1 MAAAPLLPPRS
12 NSACN
17 HTVGSL
23 RTHGVSGTSLL
34 RQRSRP
40 DENVQ
45 TCLAEFLGTF
55 YLCFAGIATILSNT
69 PAVGGMSGLLGIA
82 LAHGIALSIAVNVFG
97 GESGAHFN
105 PAVTSGFLV
114 TGRIKPDLA
123 VAYVIAQ
130 LAGATTAAGVCRVI
144 FPVEAVAATTL
155 GLPLP
160 APWASTGVILLA
172 EFVMTYL
179 LMTSIYGTAVDDR
192 GRAVKIGGFGI
203 GLTVAFDIL
212 AGGAVTGASMTRAIV
227 RTGAG
232 DDHWE
237 WHWAYWW
244 SYRRRCAAALVY
256 DTCCSSR

>member
-1 MAAAPLLPPRS
+1 MKMF
-12 NSACN
+12 
-17 HTVGSL
+17 
-23 RTHGVSGTSLL
+23 
-34 RQRSRP
+34 RP
-40 DENVQ
+40 
-45 TCLAEFLGTF
+45 CLAEFLGTF
-55 YLCFAGIATILSNT
+55 YLCFAGIAAILSNT
-69 PAVGGMSGLLGIA
+69 QAVGGMSGLLGIA
-82 LAHGIALSIAVNVFG
+82 LAHGIALSVAVNVFG

-105 PAVTSGFLV
+105 PAVTAGFLV

-144 FPVEAVAATTL
+144 FPAEAVAATTL

-212 AGGAVTGASMTRAIV
+212 AGGAVTGASMNPARSFGPALEMM
-227 RTGAG
+227 
-232 DDHWE
+232 HWE
-237 WHWAYWW
+237 WHWAYWVAPIAGA
-244 SYRRRCAAALVY
+244 CAAALVY
-256 DTCCSSR
+256 DHVLLKPMKPSVNEPRAMRA

>member
-1 MAAAPLLPPRS
+1 MKMF
-12 NSACN
+12 
-17 HTVGSL
+17 
-23 RTHGVSGTSLL
+23 
-34 RQRSRP
+34 RP
-40 DENVQ
+40 
-45 TCLAEFLGTF
+45 CLAEFLGTF
-55 YLCFAGIATILSNT
+55 YLCFAGIAAILSNT
-69 PAVGGMSGLLGIA
+69 QAVGGMSGLLGIA
-82 LAHGIALSIAVNVFG
+82 LAHGIALSVAVNVFG

-130 LAGATTAAGVCRVI
+130 LAGATTAAGVCRAI
-144 FPVEAVAATTL
+144 FPAEAVAATTL

-212 AGGAVTGASMTRAIV
+212 AGGAVTGASMNPARSFGPALEMM
-227 RTGAG
+227 
-232 DDHWE
+232 HWE
-237 WHWAYWW
+237 WHWAYWLAPIAGA
-244 SYRRRCAAALVY
+244 CAAALVY
-256 DTCCSSR
+256 DHVLLKPMKPSVNEPRAMRA